1 MLIRHGLAIVIVGLS
16 SLLAACGGD
25 DESEGDTDPSAGVE
39 GPAGLCANLQLL
51 SKSLDRVQNFEPST
65 TLTEAEDARKEVDF
79 ALAELSEAETNVP
92 TRQLAQLQATFQ
104 DFNAEIDSIAS
115 GNTSGSQ
122 SLGDSAASL
131 KARVAR
137 LSQVQA
143 MVSEE
148 AECP

>member
-1 MLIRHGLAIVIVGLS
+1 MLVRHWLAIVIVALS

-39 GPAGLCANLQLL
+39 GTAGLCANLQQL

-65 TLTEAEDARKEVDF
+65 TLSEAEDARNEVDF
-79 ALAELSEAETNVP
+79 VLSELSEAETSVP
-92 TRQLAQLQATFQ
+92 TREIAELQSSFQ
-104 DFNAEIDSIAS
+104 GFNAEIDSIAS
-115 GNTSGSQ
+115 GNASGSQ

-131 KARVAR
+131 KARVAS
-137 LSQVQA
+137 LSEVQA
-143 MVSEE
+143 TVSEE